1 MCYIISD
8 HERVEKILKAI
19 ASKSRLKIL
28 ECIREGIS
36 EPNEIATRLKLSSST
51 TNQHLKILMAS
62 KVIRKT
68 LSQGGGTQLT
78 INYEIEDKAKELLE
92 TVINASQNF
101 LK

>member
-1 MCYIISD
+1 
-8 HERVEKILKAI
+8 
-19 ASKSRLKIL
+19 
-28 ECIREGIS
+28 
-36 EPNEIATRLKLSSST
+36 
-51 TNQHLKILMAS
+51 MAS

-92 TVINASQNF
+92 TIINASQNF